1 MEEEEVD
8 VGAREFL
15 KLESRVVVEWNF
27 WLVLVRG
34 KLNLTLQFVQV
45 WLLIGSRN
53 IRLAF
58 NLLSIY
64 LQQIALVASTHK
76 IYSTSLLRVFEFP
89 NSNKHHFILDYAIV
103 PLFFFSLYAFSA
115 CTESN
120 AMLLCN
126 VYSVD
131 GTWIINMMRNY
142 VTPVRFSSLT
152 VPEPTMEFFVEFQSL
167 LLRCLMFY
175 RLSSSSY
182 PRVTPLS

>member
-1 MEEEEVD
+1 MKFPWRSALAHSFFFRARMRVEKINIKLFYYALEEKGGKKVVMEEEEVD

-27 WLVLVRG
+27 GLVLVRG

-64 LQQIALVASTHK
+64 LQQIALIASTHK

-103 PLFFFSLYAFSA
+103 PLFSLVCFFSLYR
-115 CTESN
+115 
-120 AMLLCN
+120 
-126 VYSVD
+126 
-131 GTWIINMMRNY
+131 I
-142 VTPVRFSSLT
+142 
-152 VPEPTMEFFVEFQSL
+152 
-167 LLRCLMFY
+167 
-175 RLSSSSY
+175 
-182 PRVTPLS
+182 